1 MNPDFSFHPRRLT
14 VCKDGP
20 MESQVWKHAV
30 RICFIYSAYVKS
42 QWPHYIP
49 GHFCVF
55 CRPLWSFLLNAKPL
69 RCRKWINTSF
79 TLGKKKKKK
88 DRRWCRSSQEPQC
101 CKQNQN
107 CRGWKEP
114 LGLIK
119 SNSPAQAGSLQR
131 VAEVMLLEMVRGGC
145 SWCSIKVSA
154 VFFLRLLV

>member
-1 MNPDFSFHPRRLT
+1 MNPDFSFHPRRLM

-69 RCRKWINTSF
+69 RCRKWINSSF
-79 TLGKKKKKK
+79 TLGKKKIGGDAGAARSHTASRIRIAGVGRNRWGSSSPTPLPKQAPCSGLQKSCCW
-88 DRRWCRSSQEPQC
+88 RWCVEDV
-101 CKQNQN
+101 
-107 CRGWKEP
+107 
-114 LGLIK
+114 LGAL
-119 SNSPAQAGSLQR
+119 
-131 VAEVMLLEMVRGGC
+131 
-145 SWCSIKVSA
+145 
-154 VFFLRLLV
+154 